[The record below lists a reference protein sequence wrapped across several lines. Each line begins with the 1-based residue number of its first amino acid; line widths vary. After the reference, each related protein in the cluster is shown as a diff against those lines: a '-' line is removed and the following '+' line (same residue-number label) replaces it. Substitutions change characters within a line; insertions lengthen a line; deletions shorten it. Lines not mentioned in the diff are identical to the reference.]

1 SSNSGSG
8 FIKRNRPPRVQ
19 IQYQDPY
26 DSEKMVELP
35 FVMGV
40 MSDLS
45 GNNPGVEK
53 PAVEDRSFTDVTKD
67 TLDDYMASV
76 TPGVTFTVDNR
87 LQPES
92 GEKLAVNLQF
102 EKMEDLE
109 PAAVARQVP
118 ALRQLLEAREQL
130 ANLQRYMGTKPRAQ
144 QHIKRLLADPELM
157 AALADSAARDDD
169 ASSDDA

>member
-1 SSNSGSG
+1 G
-8 FIKRNRPPRVQ
+8 
-19 IQYQDPY
+19 
-26 DSEKMVELP
+26 
-35 FVMGV
+35 
-40 MSDLS
+40 
-45 GNNPGVEK
+45 
-53 PAVEDRSFTDVTKD
+53 A
-67 TLDDYMASV
+67 
-76 TPGVTFTVDNR
+76 
-87 LQPES
+87 

-144 QHIKRLLADPELM
+144 EHIKRLLADPELM